1 MIKISIIIPLYNEE
15 ENLQEMYSRLTSV
28 LTKRGSSYEI
38 IFVDD
43 GSTDKSS
50 ERLLAFNEKDT
61 HVKVIQLSRNFGQ
74 PAAIAAGLG
83 LSDAEYTLVLDADL
97 QNPPEEIPKLLDEI
111 ESKDYDIVY
120 GIRKN
125 RKDTFFRRFSSNFL
139 YWYMTKVF
147 HIKLPRGISAFR
159 VMNRNMVDF
168 FNHLPEKTRLYGAL
182 SSWKTNN
189 YKCIEVSH
197 STRFKGKSKYS
208 FFKLFKRTTDLAIA
222 FSLLPLR
229 WIGFS
234 GIMVALG
241 SIGCAFYY
249 LIQRLLYGFV
259 IPGYTSIIVSLM
271 FFSGVQLISLSI
283 IGEYIGRIYTQ
294 VQDRPMFIIDR
305 LVGFS
310 LEQNKGASD

>member
-1 MIKISIIIPLYNEE
+1 MIKISVIIPLYNEE
-15 ENLQEMYSRLTSV
+15 DNLQEMYTRLTSV
-28 LTKRGSSYEI
+28 LKKRGSSYEI

-43 GSTDKSS
+43 GSTDKSYDT
-50 ERLLAFNEKDT
+50 LATYQEKDPY
-61 HVKVIQLSRNFGQ
+61 VKVIQLSRNFGQ

-83 LSDAEYTLVLDADL
+83 FCEGEYTVVLDADL

-120 GIRKN
+120 GVRKN

-139 YWYMTKVF
+139 YWYMTKIF
-147 HIKLPRGISAFR
+147 HIKLPRDISAFR

-189 YKCIEVSH
+189 YKCLEVKH
-197 STRFKGKSKYS
+197 ATRFKGKSKYS
-208 FFKLFKRTTDLAIA
+208 FFKLFRRTTDLAVA

-229 WIGFS
+229 WIGFT
-234 GIMVALG
+234 GVLVALG
-241 SIGCAFYY
+241 SIGFALYF

-259 IPGYTSIIVSLM
+259 IPGFSSIIISLM

-294 VQDRPMFIIDR
+294 VQDRPMFIIDK
-305 LVGFS
+305 LLGFS
-310 LEQNKGASD
+310 SDLHKGVSD